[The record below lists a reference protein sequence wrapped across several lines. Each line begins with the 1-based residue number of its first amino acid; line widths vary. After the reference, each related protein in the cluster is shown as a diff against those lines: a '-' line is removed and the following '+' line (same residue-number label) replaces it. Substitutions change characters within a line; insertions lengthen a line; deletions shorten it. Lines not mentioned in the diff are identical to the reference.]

1 MLRSLTVLFTVTVSS
16 VSSSLSQEPDEGAAI
31 TDSELQEAVSNA
43 LPEADSFV
51 RSLQDAIDAAQG
63 DAEALL
69 DSAQGYSAYQG
80 GDASASGIDVDTLLR
95 QYSPAIE
102 QARNQPG
109 DALPFLVFVSLSM
122 PSNSLKP
129 LLEDVH
135 RAGGV
140 AVLRGFK
147 DGSLKETA
155 SALLDIT
162 GEGEPLAGA
171 AVDPR
176 LFRSFAVKAVPTFI
190 IPSGALG
197 ECSEPDCTEPAPP
210 HDRIAGNVTVSYAL
224 RQLADHGEAA
234 PEKTKQHLHRLETQP

>member
-1 MLRSLTVLFTVTVSS
+1 MLRSLILLFSISYSS
-16 VSSSLSQEPDEGAAI
+16 VSVSLSQETDEETRTLDGELREAI
-31 TDSELQEAVSNA
+31 SDA
-43 LPEADSFV
+43 LPEADSFA
-51 RSLQDAIDAAQG
+51 RSLQDAIDAARG
-63 DAEALL
+63 DAEALI
-69 DSAQGYSAYQG
+69 DSAQGFSAYQG
-80 GDASASGIDVDTLLR
+80 GEADESGVDVDALLR
-95 QYSPAIE
+95 QHAPSIE
-102 QARNQPG
+102 RARNQPA

-122 PSNSLKP
+122 PPTSLKP

-176 LFRSFAVKAVPTFI
+176 LFRSFGVKAVPTFI

-197 ECSEPDCTEPAPP
+197 ECFEPDCTAPAPP

-234 PEKTKQHLHRLETQP
+234 PDKAKQHLHQLEAQP